1 MEVKINGKNALV
13 GEIRREASEDNLGQT
28 LSFEALALY
37 DVGDKVKVYEGKSLK
52 YSGMIV
58 EVNENKIPPYSYKVL
73 DYSFNLQS
81 EEHMQVK
88 DRVDNVIKN
97 VCKKF
102 EIPCKVCSIPT
113 KIKKIYPDT
122 ALSEIFK
129 DMLEIAGKEQ
139 KKDYYLRVDCGILI
153 VDEKEKEKV
162 NIPFQISDEGTV
174 TKSIED
180 RKNSVKIVSNKEK
193 STKVY
198 SIEKDEN
205 SIKKYG
211 LLQVVESIDAEKSS
225 QAITMAKNRLE
236 SLNKTTYEKP
246 VKIFTYESAAWD
258 IKPNQLIKID
268 GTWRKIRSLTH
279 TVKDNIHM
287 LDLSLRWKK

>member
-1 MEVKINGKNALV
+1 MEVKLNNKNALV
-13 GEIRREASEDNLGQT
+13 GEIRREASEDNLGQI
-28 LSFEALALY
+28 LSFEALVLY
-37 DVGDKVKVYEGKSLK
+37 EAGDKVKVYEGSTLK

-58 EVNENKIPPYSYKVL
+58 EVNENKIPPHSYKVL

-88 DRVDNVIKN
+88 DRADSIIKN
-97 VCKKF
+97 VCQKF
-102 EIPCKVCSIPT
+102 GIPCRVCSIPT

-129 DMLEIAGKEQ
+129 DILEIAGKEQ
-139 KKDYYLRVDCGILI
+139 KKEYYLYVDCGILI
-153 VDEKEKEKV
+153 VEEKEKEKV
-162 NIPFQISDEGTV
+162 KVSFQVSDDGSTRK
-174 TKSIED
+174 TIEE

-198 SIEKDEN
+198 TTQKDAN

-211 LLQVVESIDAEKSS
+211 LLQVVETIDAKKAS
-225 QAITMAKNRLE
+225 QAMVMAKNRLE
-236 SLNKTTYEKP
+236 SLNKTTYEKS
-246 VKIFTYESAAWD
+246 VKIFVYGDGAFD

-279 TVKDNIHM
+279 TVTDNIHM